1 MKRMFIIML
10 AVCLIAAPCAAEGE
24 MDGDCVYTMYSAD
37 GETLTLRG
45 GRMYV
50 GDEYIAGDNRHFRV
64 THVDDSECAAY
75 AEYLGTEDA
84 GTAVSGPEETE
95 KLLARL
101 GIAYADENRG
111 VICMYSTHSDES
123 YVPGDGESSKWE
135 DAGIYDVGNAFKEEL
150 EKRGYTVV
158 YSDDTFLPH
167 DAGAY
172 SRSAATAEELLKKS
186 PEALFDIHR
195 DGVPAEQYET
205 EVDGE
210 ELSMVRLFVGRSNA
224 NRDANMAFAR
234 ELKAIADE
242 KYPGLVKDI
251 YMGKGNYN
259 QELYPQAL
267 LLEFGTH
274 EIDKEL
280 VVKSTSYMAEV
291 VDNAISGGAAQAE
304 QADTEK
310 NTGAGKAI
318 IWTIAIAIIAALI
331 YALAAT
337 GSFGGMWTRLKRT
350 VSEITG
356 GSAGKRK

>member
-1 MKRMFIIML
+1 MKRILTLTLML
-10 AVCLIAAPCAAEGE
+10 CLIAMPCAAEGE
-24 MDGDCVYTMYSAD
+24 TDGDCVYTLYSTD
-37 GETLTLRG
+37 GERLALRG
-45 GRMYV
+45 GRMYL
-50 GDEYIAGDNRHFRV
+50 GDEYISGDNRHFRV
-64 THVDDSECAAY
+64 THVDAAECAAY
-75 AEYLGTEDA
+75 AEYLGMAEP
-84 GTAVSGPEETE
+84 GTAVSGPEEM
-95 KLLARL
+95 KALLAAL
-101 GIAYADENRG
+101 GIAYADEG
-111 VICMYSTHSDES
+111 KGTICMYSTHSDES
-123 YVPGDGESSKWE
+123 YVPGDGVSSKLE
-135 DAGIYDVGNAFKEEL
+135 NAGIYDVGNAFREEL

-158 YSDDTFLPH
+158 YSEDTFLPH
-167 DAGAY
+167 DTGAY

-205 EVDGE
+205 EVEGK

-274 EIDKEL
+274 EIEKDL
-280 VVKSTSYMAEV
+280 VVKSTAYMAEV
-291 VDNAISGGAAQAE
+291 VDSAISGGTAQAAE
-304 QADTEK
+304 ADTEK
-310 NTGAGKAI
+310 NTGAGKTI
-318 IWTIAIAIIAALI
+318 IWVAAIAVIAALI

-337 GSFGGMWTRLKRT
+337 GRIGGMWKKFRRSI
-350 VSEITG
+350 SEITG
-356 GSAGKRK
+356 GSAGRRR